1 METFQFYF
9 ELIGAAAF
17 AISGAALGIRKE
29 MDLFG
34 VAMLGMT
41 TAVGGGMLRDTM
53 LGLTPPTALRD
64 PVQALVAIASVA
76 YWCFSCGAAGKRSWH
91 NRYAETVLLAGGFAG
106 PGHLLRPRRR
116 HCYPGGVRGQLV
128 PGAVHGDAHRRGRR
142 RAAGCVQCM
151 ERPYIFTKHV
161 YACASLA
168 GAAVCHAAV
177 ALWVRELGHA
187 DGLRCDAGAAH
198 LRRGVPLEPAQ
209 SIKNSG
215 VTRVTPLFFCA
226 VRLGPMMPAGSNP
239 AKMRRAAVTGSRNAA
254 MPAITAPGA
263 PANAGPS
270 PGGDG
275 LRVHHNGR
283 DGDRQGLPAPNS
295 CNSGKNVV

>member
-64 PVQALVAIASVA
+64 PVQALVAIAVSILVFFVWRRRKA
-76 YWCFSCGAAGKRSWH
+76 ELH
-91 NRYAETVLLAGGFAG
+91 NRYAETVLLLADSLGLGIFSAHGAAIAIQAGYGANWFLVLFMG
-106 PGHLLRPRRR
+106 MLTGVG
-116 HCYPGGVRGQLV
+116 GGVLRDV
-128 PGAVHGDAHRRGRR
+128 CSA
-142 RAAGCVQCM
+142 

-168 GAAVCHAAV
+168 GAAVCLL
-177 ALWVRELGHA
+177 LWPLG
-187 DGLRCDAGAAH
+187 AGAAMMT
-198 LRRGVPLEPAQ
+198 GC
-209 SIKNSG
+209 G
-215 VTRVTPLFFCA
+215 VTLALRICAAAFRWSLPAVFCA
-226 VRLGPMMPAGSNP
+226 VRLRPMMPAGSNP

-263 PANAGPS
+263 SPPARYPAATDGVSTITGGTGIVKDSRRRTLATAAKMWYNYPS
-270 PGGDG
+270 KYNRNKRGEP
-275 LRVHHNGR
+275 
-283 DGDRQGLPAPNS
+283 
-295 CNSGKNVV
+295 

>member
-64 PVQALVAIASVA
+64 PVQALVAIAVSILVFFVWRRRKA
-76 YWCFSCGAAGKRSWH
+76 ELH
-91 NRYAETVLLAGGFAG
+91 NRYAETVLVLFMGMLTGVG
-106 PGHLLRPRRR
+106 
-116 HCYPGGVRGQLV
+116 GGVLRDV
-128 PGAVHGDAHRRGRR
+128 CSA
-142 RAAGCVQCM
+142 

-168 GAAVCHAAV
+168 GAAVCLL
-177 ALWVRELGHA
+177 LWPLG
-187 DGLRCDAGAAH
+187 AGAAMMT
-198 LRRGVPLEPAQ
+198 GC
-209 SIKNSG
+209 G
-215 VTRVTPLFFCA
+215 VTLALRICA
-226 VRLGPMMPAGSNP
+226 
-239 AKMRRAAVTGSRNAA
+239 AAFRWS
-254 MPAITAPGA
+254 
-263 PANAGPS
+263 
-270 PGGDG
+270 
-275 LRVHHNGR
+275 
-283 DGDRQGLPAPNS
+283 LPKA
-295 CNSGKNVV
+295 

>member
-64 PVQALVAIASVA
+64 PVQALVAIAVSILVFFVWRRRKA
-76 YWCFSCGAAGKRSWH
+76 ELH
-91 NRYAETVLLAGGFAG
+91 NRYAETVLLLADSLGLGIFSAHGAAIAIQAGYGANWFLVLFMG
-106 PGHLLRPRRR
+106 MLTGVG
-116 HCYPGGVRGQLV
+116 GGVQR
-128 PGAVHGDAHRRGRR
+128 
-142 RAAGCVQCM
+142 
-151 ERPYIFTKHV
+151 
-161 YACASLA
+161 
-168 GAAVCHAAV
+168 GAALYLHQARVRLRVAGWRGGVSAAV
-177 ALWVRELGHA
+177 ASGCGSGH
-187 DGLRCDAGAAH
+187 DDRLRCDAGAAH

-215 VTRVTPLFFCA
+215 VTRVTPLFF
-226 VRLGPMMPAGSNP
+226 VP
-239 AKMRRAAVTGSRNAA
+239 
-254 MPAITAPGA
+254 
-263 PANAGPS
+263 
-270 PGGDG
+270 
-275 LRVHHNGR
+275 
-283 DGDRQGLPAPNS
+283 
-295 CNSGKNVV
+295 

>member
-64 PVQALVAIASVA
+64 PVQALVAIAVSILVFFVWRRRKA
-76 YWCFSCGAAGKRSWH
+76 ELH
-91 NRYAETVLLAGGFAG
+91 NRYAETVLLLADSLGLGIFSAHGAAIAIQAGYGANWFLVLFMG
-106 PGHLLRPRRR
+106 MLTGVG
-116 HCYPGGVRGQLV
+116 GGVLRDV
-128 PGAVHGDAHRRGRR
+128 CSA
-142 RAAGCVQCM
+142 

-168 GAAVCHAAV
+168 GAAQMRSA
-177 ALWVRELGHA
+177 
-187 DGLRCDAGAAH
+187 
-198 LRRGVPLEPAQ
+198 
-209 SIKNSG
+209 S
-215 VTRVTPLFFCA
+215 VTPQPVRRRTPARHPAATDCVSTITGGTGIVKDSRRRTLATA
-226 VRLGPMMPAGSNP
+226 V
-239 AKMRRAAVTGSRNAA
+239 KMWYNYPSKCNRNKRGE
-254 MPAITAPGA
+254 P
-263 PANAGPS
+263 
-270 PGGDG
+270 
-275 LRVHHNGR
+275 
-283 DGDRQGLPAPNS
+283 
-295 CNSGKNVV
+295 